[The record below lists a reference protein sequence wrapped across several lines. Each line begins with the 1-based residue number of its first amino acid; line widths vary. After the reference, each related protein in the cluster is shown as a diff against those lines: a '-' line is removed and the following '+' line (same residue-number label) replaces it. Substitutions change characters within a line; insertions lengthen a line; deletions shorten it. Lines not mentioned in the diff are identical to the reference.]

1 MLEGG
6 ETRPTARFPGPF
18 EGSPPRADS
27 AEPSSRPAGHGL
39 QQLWPLHQ
47 KQWHKQPEVCPTS
60 GPATQSRDLGRA
72 IRTQLQPTVLEPQQ
86 SHLSH
91 PAACRPEGKSHS
103 PKTGNPCWIKIHFAG
118 SEKGL
123 FSSSSVFSGLPSLFG
138 VEHHHSFINPPLT
151 LSQNPLGRRQAD
163 PTPRERPTDVEDKE
177 NKVEKWEDISGLL
190 SLSLSFLRLF
200 EVSFSSSLL

>member
-1 MLEGG
+1 MPKSLGFCGLEKALCPLKAGDDPREHPVLEGG
-6 ETRPTARFPGPF
+6 ETRPTARFPGCF
-18 EGSPPRADS
+18 EGSPPRADC
-27 AEPSSRPAGHGL
+27 AEPSRPLCSPAGHGL

-47 KQWHKQPEVCPTS
+47 KQWHKQPDVCPTS
-60 GPATQSRDLGRA
+60 GPATQSRELGRA

-123 FSSSSVFSGLPSLFG
+123 FSSSSVFSGPPSVFG
-138 VEHHHSFINPPLT
+138 VEHRHSFINPPHNT
-151 LSQNPLGRRQAD
+151 FSKSLGQEAGRSPTMRKTNRCGRQ
-163 PTPRERPTDVEDKE
+163 RE
-177 NKVEKWEDISGLL
+177 
-190 SLSLSFLRLF
+190 
-200 EVSFSSSLL
+200 